1 MEAVIMDYEGEPVII
16 EDGELLVVY
25 PDDGEHWN
33 STTRQFEPDDEDDEP
48 RLLAVVILG
57 KEVTP

>member
-25 PDDGEHWN
+25 PDDGEHWIG
-33 STTRQFEPDDEDDEP
+33 DA
-48 RLLAVVILG
+48 AV
-57 KEVTP
+57 